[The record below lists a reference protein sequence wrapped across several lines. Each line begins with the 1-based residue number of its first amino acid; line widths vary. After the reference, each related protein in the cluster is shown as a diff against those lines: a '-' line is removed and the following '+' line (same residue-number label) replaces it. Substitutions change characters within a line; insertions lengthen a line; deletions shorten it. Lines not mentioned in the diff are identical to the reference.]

1 MSFLCYIYSYLANK
15 KKFVWINN
23 ITNALDNILI
33 WVLQGSIVETILF
46 NAYFG
51 DFFEFIEK
59 LSIHNFADDNS
70 LSLFAESVK
79 DLVKPLS

>member
-33 WVLQGSIVETILF
+33 WVLQGSIVEMILL